1 MCVNKYKNQAQD
13 PTKEGTVRD
22 AEVFHFVLY
31 SNFKTIAESI
41 PETPVLLYNDSGRTS
56 QGFVKTMTEA
66 GLL

>member
-1 MCVNKYKNQAQD
+1 MESEYKNQIQD

-22 AEVFHFVLY
+22 VELY

-41 PETPVLLYNDSGRTS
+41 PETPVLLYNDGPAR